1 MKDSYPSVSLI
12 RLCRL
17 LGVTRQAY
25 YQFYW
30 HIEELQVEEEL
41 VLNEVKELRRIHPAI
56 GTRKLYC
63 MLQPFL
69 LDHQIKMGRDALF
82 NLMSVNKLLVRKRKR
97 KEICK
102 CFRRHGNCIRSE
114 CHRLTTIISCRCK
127 VVG

>member
-30 HIEELQVEEEL
+30 HIEELQIEEEL
-41 VLNEVKELRRIHPAI
+41 VLNEVKELRRIHPVI

-63 MLQPFL
+63 MLQSFL

-82 NLMSVNKLLVRKRKR
+82 NLMSVNKFIL
-97 KEICK
+97 
-102 CFRRHGNCIRSE
+102 RSVFPATFSSITAGE
-114 CHRLTTIISCRCK
+114 RFVTFAAEVTQKPANNYLAR
-127 VVG
+127 